1 MVNGKSEILER
12 EKTIKTREYPL
23 SLDNQPI
30 VFKSSQPKSDP
41 DHGNNPLLTERP
53 TGKFIWEEAS
63 AFAGSGY
70 RLLLGM
76 QWLQNLKSTIKS
88 S

>member
-41 DHGNNPLLTERP
+41 NHANHPSL
-53 TGKFIWEEAS
+53 A
-63 AFAGSGY
+63 
-70 RLLLGM
+70 
-76 QWLQNLKSTIKS
+76 
-88 S
+88 